1 MELKYQFLQD
11 SGCPA
16 RWNRDTPKK
25 GLTVPGPGFFLH
37 MNNTEFI
44 RTLAPEQT
52 TLFVEL
58 ASAKAADLIKQGVE
72 PEAAMVAGMEWAR
85 KQVENTKTIFDLIG
99 PAQLAPILGLTRQ
112 RVHAMLKNMD
122 SGDNRRRINEALR
135 EIARLIEKQIS

>member
-1 MELKYQFLQD
+1 
-11 SGCPA
+11 
-16 RWNRDTPKK
+16 
-25 GLTVPGPGFFLH
+25 